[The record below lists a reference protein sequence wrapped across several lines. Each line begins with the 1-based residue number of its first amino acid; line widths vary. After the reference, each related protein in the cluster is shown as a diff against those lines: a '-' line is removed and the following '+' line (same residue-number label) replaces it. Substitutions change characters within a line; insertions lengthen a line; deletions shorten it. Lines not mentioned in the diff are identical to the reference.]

1 MTNLVKLLSLMSAV
15 GVVTGCG
22 TALDFDAAKN
32 ANEIGEESETALD
45 ADLKADEAALALSI
59 PVAEKSKKGTLVVEK
74 SIYLPLAHQ
83 ILPAIYPQPKEKNC
97 LVHAGAHLINLNQDG
112 ENQFSGQVSYHG
124 LKIAL
129 NRKSCKQGEIVSV
142 RAGSGFRGLAVVT
155 SKQATFFAKELVY
168 VPRPVPL
175 DLPAGSDAAFLSP
188 ALCES
193 PDGTR
198 CVQPPAPPE
207 PPVMQHKCA
216 VITGRQNIKLNA
228 IKGNS
233 YISGTTAAANEIISP
248 IWYADECKIGEIL
261 QVDSES
267 LRKALGY
274 ATHSRPNVVP
284 KPGTCEGSTGVSE
297 GGK

>member
-32 ANEIGEESETALD
+32 ANEIGEESDTALD

-59 PVAEKSKKGTLVVEK
+59 PVAEKSKKGAIVAAN
-74 SIYLPLAHQ
+74 SMYLPLAHQ
-83 ILPAIYPQPKEKNC
+83 ILPAIYPQPKEKHC

-112 ENQFSGQVSYHG
+112 ENQFSGQVSYHD

-155 SKQATFFAKELVY
+155 SKQPTFFAKQLVY
-168 VPRPVPL
+168 IPRPVPG
-175 DLPAGSDAAFLSP
+175 DLPAGSDAAYTSP
-188 ALCES
+188 ALCKS

-198 CVQPPAPPE
+198 CAQPPAPPE
-207 PPVMQHKCA
+207 PPVMLHNCA
-216 VITGRQNIKLNA
+216 VIAGRQNIKLDT

-233 YISGTTAAANEIISP
+233 YISGTTVLANRVINP
-248 IWYADECKIGEIL
+248 IWFADECQIGEIL

-267 LRKALGY
+267 LVKALGY
-274 ATHSRPNVVP
+274 PTYSHQNVVP
-284 KPGTCEGSTGVSE
+284 KPGALGGSTGASE
-297 GGK
+297 GSK